1 MISSMH
7 NDSEV
12 HEELEKRKPE
22 IVMKYNATKGGVDTL
37 DQMAHSFST
46 KRKSRRWPMVYF
58 YNILDLSSV
67 CARVIYKLK
76 YPNDELSRANSR
88 QRFNIHIGR
97 KLDLPHIKRRQAVP
111 QLQDN
116 LRNNMNDVMNALEPQ
131 QEGRKQTYSITGA
144 NKRKASKNIED
155 ETETKAKERCHICPA
170 RICRKTRLQCDDCKK
185 HMCGEL
191 SVKRCRNCSRL
202 LTN

>member
-1 MISSMH
+1 MH

-67 CARVIYKLK
+67 CAR
-76 YPNDELSRANSR
+76 EL
-88 QRFNIHIGR
+88 FT
-97 KLDLPHIKRRQAVP
+97 D
-111 QLQDN
+111 
-116 LRNNMNDVMNALEPQ
+116 
-131 QEGRKQTYSITGA
+131 
-144 NKRKASKNIED
+144 
-155 ETETKAKERCHICPA
+155 
-170 RICRKTRLQCDDCKK
+170 
-185 HMCGEL
+185 
-191 SVKRCRNCSRL
+191 
-202 LTN
+202 